1 MEYLNNTANNYIC
14 FIRLLKDSDL
24 FQIDYAIDGNYNK
37 LTLSNKACYAIYL
50 GSYHSFTIT
59 EDDRVKIII
68 KKYSNVYAN
77 IFKKYMIVGTKEPI
91 MPFDSTGLLY
101 LDLKDNTGEN
111 AYKAIKR
118 VFNMVLH
125 YNDNKDSKLLNEIVS
140 ALDFII
146 NYYYQGQSNYSGN
159 WWPYEI
165 GIPRVLHEILFILY
179 NDLPKDKIFNYLN
192 ITSFYAPNALYI
204 FYRRNWPNQKYE
216 IATYANLAD
225 NIYIALLKAIML
237 EDKPTLTYLF
247 KLIKRTLKVTRTGD
261 GFYPDGSFIQHK
273 NIPYNASY
281 GEVLLNSLTKLLKIF
296 KLIDFDISAYSKVL
310 VSYIK
315 MSYEPFLYNHYA
327 LEATRGRAISRK
339 KQNANYSYQI
349 ILKAIKV
356 LEEISGS
363 KYLSKLLDDLENN
376 QYSTKV
382 TAFNYMDR
390 YLYRNNEFAI
400 TFNNNSAYIANY
412 EAINGENLLGFYQA
426 NGTYDLYYNNK
437 NKLEEV
443 KTNPYYRCGSTNAL
457 VVEKPNEVFKN
468 NRSIGVV
475 FDNLLNVYFHNET
488 YYSGNFSRFVLANS
502 IIFVGSKINSKEVLH
517 HTIYDDS
524 NLTLNGSLASANEI
538 LIKNV
543 DNAKLVDYSE
553 TRSYADLN
561 VNEDK
566 TIINCVGKRLIIPNV
581 KEYSYQIYPSYKNV
595 DDDYTLINNDDY
607 HILQYSNYLM
617 INSFTNKILNYEIVS
632 LKGKIS
638 LIMKYDGDY
647 ISIKVA
653 TGQRKK
659 AKFSLEILDYQLI
672 KCTGDHVGDEFVI
685 NDELEHLLVFRRK

>member
-1 MEYLNNTANNYIC
+1 MDFTNNKTNEYVC
-14 FIRLLKDSDL
+14 FIQLIKD
-24 FQIDYAIDGNYNK
+24 IDVKVIQYEVDGISHS
-37 LTLSNKACYAIYL
+37 LILSNKSTYAIYL
-50 GSYHSFTIT
+50 GTFHH
-59 EDDRVKIII
+59 
-68 KKYSNVYAN
+68 
-77 IFKKYMIVGTKEPI
+77 
-91 MPFDSTGLLY
+91 LY
-101 LDLKDNTGEN
+101 LEDYPYYKVRITPFANRFKNCFIEYKISNPKQEIVPYATNGKLFEDEGDTGEN
-111 AYKAIKR
+111 TYLCMKR
-118 VFNMVLH
+118 IMNMVMH
-125 YNDNKDSKLLNEIVS
+125 YVDSRDKNLLDNIVYG
-140 ALDFII
+140 LDYLIANF
-146 NYYYQGQSNYSGN
+146 YQGQKNYSGN

-165 GIPRVLHEILFILY
+165 GIPRVLHEIIFTLY
-179 NDLPKDKIFNYLN
+179 NDLPKEKVFNYLN
-192 ITSFYAPNALYI
+192 ITSFYVPNALYI
-204 FYRRNWPNQKYE
+204 FYRRNWPMQKYE
-216 IATYANLAD
+216 VATYANLAD

-237 EDKPTLTYLF
+237 EDNSTLNYLF
-247 KLIKRTLKVTRTGD
+247 RLIKRTLKFTKHND
-261 GFYPDGSFIQHK
+261 GFYADGSFIQHK

-296 KLIDFDISAYSKVL
+296 KLINFN
-310 VSYIK
+310 IK
-315 MSYEPFLYNHYA
+315 EYCQKLINIIKISYEPFLYNHYA
-327 LEATRGRAISRK
+327 LEATRGRAVSRK
-339 KQNANYSYQI
+339 SQDASYSYQI
-349 ILKAIKV
+349 IVKSI
-356 LEEISGS
+356 
-363 KYLSKLLDDLENN
+363 KLLANLSDNEYLFNLLNNLENN
-376 QYSTKV
+376 NYDIEAL
-382 TAFNYMDR
+382 AFNYMDR

-443 KTNPYYRCGSTNAL
+443 KINPYYRCGSTNAL
-457 VVEKPNEVFKN
+457 VVEKPNEVYKN
-468 NRSIGVV
+468 NLSIGVV
-475 FDNLLNVYFHNET
+475 LDNLLSVYFHNET

-502 IIFVGSKINSKEVLH
+502 IIFVGSNINSKEVLH